1 MTIESMDK
9 DHYWMQLALEQART
23 TAALDEVPV
32 GALVV
37 QGDQMIAVSGNR
49 TVSEHDPCA
58 HAEVLALRE
67 AAKAVENYR
76 LTEATLYVTLEPCM
90 MCAGAILAARVKR
103 LVFAAYD
110 LKTGA
115 VGGCFNWL
123 TDSKHTHKVQV
134 LGGVLEEESAK
145 LLRAFFRAKRG

>member
-1 MTIESMDK
+1 
-9 DHYWMQLALEQART
+9 
-23 TAALDEVPV
+23 
-32 GALVV
+32 
-37 QGDQMIAVSGNR
+37 
-49 TVSEHDPCA
+49 
-58 HAEVLALRE
+58 
-67 AAKAVENYR
+67 
-76 LTEATLYVTLEPCM
+76 M

-134 LGGVLEEESAK
+134 LGGVMELQSAE
-145 LLRAFFRAKRG
+145 LLQQFFKNKRG

>member
-1 MTIESMDK
+1 MTTNHCDK
-9 DHYWMQLALEQART
+9 DHYWMQLALEQAVLC
-23 TAALDEVPV
+23 AEFDEVPV

-37 QGDQMIAVSGNR
+37 QDGQLLARCGNR
-49 TVSEHDPCA
+49 TVSGHDPCA

-67 AAKAVENYR
+67 AASSVQNYR

-134 LGGVLEEESAK
+134 LGGVMELQSAE
-145 LLRAFFRAKRG
+145 LLQQFFKNKRG

>member
-1 MTIESMDK
+1 MTTNHCDK
-9 DHYWMQLALEQART
+9 DHYWMQLALEQAVLC
-23 TAALDEVPV
+23 AEFDEVPV

-37 QGDQMIAVSGNR
+37 QDGQLLARCGNR
-49 TVSEHDPCA
+49 TVSGHDPCA

-67 AAKAVENYR
+67 AASSVQNYR

-90 MCAGAILAARVKR
+90 MCAGALLAARVKR

-134 LGGVLEEESAK
+134 LGGVMELQSAE
-145 LLRAFFRAKRG
+145 LLQQFFKNKRG

>member
-1 MTIESMDK
+1 
-9 DHYWMQLALEQART
+9 MQIALEQAQAS
-23 TAALDEVPV
+23 AALDEVPV
-32 GALVV
+32 GAVVV
-37 QGDQMIAVSGNR
+37 QGDQILAASGNR
-49 TVSEHDPCA
+49 TVAEHDPCA

-67 AAKAVENYR
+67 AAKAIENYR

-134 LGGVLEEESAK
+134 LGGVLEEESAR
-145 LLRAFFRAKRG
+145 LLQDFFKSKRG

>member
-1 MTIESMDK
+1 MTTNHCDK
-9 DHYWMQLALEQART
+9 DHYWMQLALEQA
-23 TAALDEVPV
+23 ALCAEFDEVPV

-37 QGDQMIAVSGNR
+37 QDGQLLARCGNR
-49 TVSEHDPCA
+49 TVSGHDPCA

-67 AAKAVENYR
+67 AASSVQNYR

-134 LGGVLEEESAK
+134 LGGVMELQSAE
-145 LLRAFFRAKRG
+145 LLQQFFKNKRG

>member
-1 MTIESMDK
+1 
-9 DHYWMQLALEQART
+9 MQLALEQA
-23 TAALDEVPV
+23 ALCAEFDEVPV

-37 QGDQMIAVSGNR
+37 QDGQLLARCGNR
-49 TVSEHDPCA
+49 TVSGHDPCA

-67 AAKAVENYR
+67 AASSVQNYR

-103 LVFAAYD
+103 LEFAAYD

-134 LGGVLEEESAK
+134 LGGVMELQSAE
-145 LLRAFFRAKRG
+145 LLQQFFKNKRG

>member
-1 MTIESMDK
+1 
-9 DHYWMQLALEQART
+9 MQLALEQA
-23 TAALDEVPV
+23 ALCAEFDEVPV

-37 QGDQMIAVSGNR
+37 QDGQLLARCGNR
-49 TVSEHDPCA
+49 TVSGHDPCA

-67 AAKAVENYR
+67 AASSVENYR

-134 LGGVLEEESAK
+134 LGGVMELQSAE
-145 LLRAFFRAKRG
+145 LLQQFFKNKRG

>member
-1 MTIESMDK
+1 
-9 DHYWMQLALEQART
+9 MQLALEQA
-23 TAALDEVPV
+23 ALCAEFDEVPV

-37 QGDQMIAVSGNR
+37 QDGQLLARCGNR
-49 TVSEHDPCA
+49 TVSGHDPCA

-67 AAKAVENYR
+67 AASSVQNYR

-134 LGGVLEEESAK
+134 LGGVMELQSAE
-145 LLRAFFRAKRG
+145 LLQQFFKNKRG